1 MYIKFEINIR
11 KKIGN
16 NTFFFRILVSLTVKV
31 IFAYSPS
38 VILLLLATLLGNILK
53 ILLLFILWY
62 FAWSIIVIWMGVLTP
77 IHWE

>member
-62 FAWSIIVIWMGVLTP
+62 FAWSIIVIWVGVLTP